1 MNEAKHQLER
11 IIYKLEREIKTLEK
25 EFIVKRDFNNLMI
38 KLAKQDLKRIG
49 LRKAEN
55 ILPLFVEEAN
65 TIIEKEDKWQ
75 NKK

>member
-65 TIIEKEDKWQ
+65 TIIEKEDK
-75 NKK
+75 